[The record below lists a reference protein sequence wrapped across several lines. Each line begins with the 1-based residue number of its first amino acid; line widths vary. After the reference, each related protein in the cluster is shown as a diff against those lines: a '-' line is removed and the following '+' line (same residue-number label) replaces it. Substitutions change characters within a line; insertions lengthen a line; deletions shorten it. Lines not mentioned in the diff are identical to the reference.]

1 MQESD
6 FKALIFFESS
16 NLEGYFM
23 LTIVRLFGKSPF
35 PSLQTH
41 MNKVANCVEKL
52 MQVFECLSTG
62 QLDRIDA
69 LVENLSSLEHE
80 ADLIKNDIR
89 NHLKK
94 NLVMS
99 MDRGHVL
106 EILAVQD
113 SIADK
118 AEDIGITFTLRPID
132 HLEMFQKDLI
142 HFFEK
147 SIGVFWDAKRIIA
160 EIDELLESSFGGIE
174 AEKVKSMVEETA
186 YKEYEALVWQRK
198 LLKRLYTEGNQ
209 LNAPSFTH
217 WLRIVEGVGI
227 LAKLSEKL
235 TNRIR
240 MILEVS

>member
-1 MQESD
+1 
-6 FKALIFFESS
+6 
-16 NLEGYFM
+16 M

-41 MNKVANCVEKL
+41 MSKVANCVEKL
-52 MQVFECLSTG
+52 AEVFACLNSG
-62 QLDRIDA
+62 ELDKIDA
-69 LVENLSSLEHE
+69 LVEDLSSLEHE

-89 NHLKK
+89 NHLRKS
-94 NLVMS
+94 LVMS
-99 MDRGHVL
+99 IDRGHVL
-106 EILAVQD
+106 KILSLQD

-118 AEDIGITFTLRPID
+118 AEDIGITFTLRRID
-132 HLEMFQKDLI
+132 HLEIFSKDLL
-142 HFFEK
+142 HFFKK
-147 SIGVFWDAKRIIA
+147 SVEVFWNAKRIIE

-186 YKEYEALVWQRK
+186 YKEYEALVLQRS
-198 LLKRLYTEGNQ
+198 LLKRLYTEGDQ
-209 LNAPSFTH
+209 LEAPSFTH

-227 LAKLSEKL
+227 LAQLSEKL